1 MSNFPRGFLA
11 AGWNAGIKDNTLDFG
26 VVLSEKPASA
36 AAIFTRN
43 NFPGNPVIVG
53 REHIKG
59 GVLQAVV
66 VNSKNSNV
74 GTGPA
79 GLQLARDMC
88 TLSAASLGIKPE
100 HVLPSSTGVIG
111 RLPLRDKIEKAC
123 GEARSRLKTA
133 DFETFADAI
142 RTTDKTVKT
151 ASASLKSG
159 ARIVITA
166 KGAGMIEPNMATMLV
181 YAFTDAEI
189 ASADLDRVLR
199 VVADRS
205 FNRIT
210 VDSDTSTSDT
220 FAILANGLSG
230 VSISFPESASDAFKN
245 SSVFMPDVATVPG
258 LDENAREFVTEF
270 LALSQA
276 LARAIVQ
283 DGEGSTKILEVR
295 ITEARDK
302 TQALKIARSIANSPL
317 IKTALHG
324 GDPNWGRILMA
335 VGKVF
340 DEPVPFEQLKIYFG
354 ETLLRYGDSSQLP
367 ELEKYLKQSSVV
379 LRISLGAGQAEE
391 RIWGCDLSR
400 EYISINADYTT

>member
-1 MSNFPRGFLA
+1 
-11 AGWNAGIKDNTLDFG
+11 
-26 VVLSEKPASA
+26 
-36 AAIFTRN
+36 
-43 NFPGNPVIVG
+43 
-53 REHIKG
+53 
-59 GVLQAVV
+59 
-66 VNSKNSNV
+66 
-74 GTGPA
+74 
-79 GLQLARDMC
+79 
-88 TLSAASLGIKPE
+88 
-100 HVLPSSTGVIG
+100 
-111 RLPLRDKIEKAC
+111 
-123 GEARSRLKTA
+123 
-133 DFETFADAI
+133 
-142 RTTDKTVKT
+142 
-151 ASASLKSG
+151 
-159 ARIVITA
+159 
-166 KGAGMIEPNMATMLV
+166 
-181 YAFTDAEI
+181 
-189 ASADLDRVLR
+189 
-199 VVADRS
+199 
-205 FNRIT
+205 
-210 VDSDTSTSDT
+210 
-220 FAILANGLSG
+220 
-230 VSISFPESASDAFKN
+230 
-245 SSVFMPDVATVPG
+245 MPDVTTVPG

-391 RIWGCDLSR
+391 KIWGCDLSR

>member
-1 MSNFPRGFLA
+1 MSEFPKGFLA
-11 AGWNAGIKDNTLDFG
+11 AGWNAGIKDDTLDFG
-26 VVLSEKPASA
+26 VVLSERPASA

-74 GTGPA
+74 GTGEA
-79 GLQLARDMC
+79 GLLLARDMC
-88 TLSAASLGIKPE
+88 RIAAETLGIDMR

-111 RLPLRDKIEKAC
+111 RLPLREKIERAC
-123 GEARSRLKTA
+123 REAKSRLKSA
-133 DFETFADAI
+133 DFPAFADAI
-142 RTTDKTVKT
+142 RTTDKTVK
-151 ASASLKSG
+151 LKSVSLNSG
-159 ARIVITA
+159 AKITIAA

-181 YAFTDAEI
+181 YAFTDADVP
-189 ASADLDRVLR
+189 AADLDRLLR
-199 VVADRS
+199 AAANRS

-210 VDSDTSTSDT
+210 VDSDTSTSVT

-230 VSISFPESASDAFKN
+230 VKVTFSEETARTLESSPQFLPALDGI
-245 SSVFMPDVATVPG
+245 G
-258 LDENAREFVTEF
+258 LDSVSLEFFTKF
-270 LALSQA
+270 LELSQS

-283 DGEGSTKILEVR
+283 DGEGSTKVLEVR

-302 TQALKIARSIANSPL
+302 AQALKIARSIANSPL

-340 DEPVPFEQLKIYFG
+340 DEPVSFEQMKIYFG
-354 ETLLRYGDSSQLP
+354 DTLLKYGDASQLP
-367 ELEKYLKQSSVV
+367 ELEQYLKRSDVI
-379 LRISLGAGQAEE
+379 LRISLGQGSAEE
-391 RIWGCDLSR
+391 RLWGCDLSR